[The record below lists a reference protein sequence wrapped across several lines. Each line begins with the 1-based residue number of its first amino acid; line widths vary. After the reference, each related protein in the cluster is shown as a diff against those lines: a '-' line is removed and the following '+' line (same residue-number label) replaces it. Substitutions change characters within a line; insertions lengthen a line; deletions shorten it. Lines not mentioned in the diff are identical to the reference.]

1 MNFNEFGIDPLILRA
16 LKEIGYVKPTPI
28 QEQAIPLVLAGR
40 DLLGCAQTGTGKT
53 AAFSIPLLQKM
64 GKPVRG
70 EARSVRA
77 LILTPTR
84 ELALQIY
91 ENICQYGRYTG
102 RVAAVIYGGVS
113 QVPQVEALERGADI
127 LVATPGRL
135 WDLMGQGVLDIGHV
149 SCFVL
154 DEADRMLDMGFIQ
167 DVKRIIAKLP
177 HKRQTLLFSATMPT
191 EIAALADSMLHRP
204 AKVEITPAA
213 TPVEIIEQGVY
224 FAEKI
229 QKRDLLKAVLQEKNV
244 PQTLVFSRT
253 KHGAD
258 RIARDLNRAGISARA
273 LHGDKSQG
281 ARQTALKLFKEYKIA
296 VLVATDIAARGLD
309 ISELPLVIN
318 FDLPNIPETYVHR
331 IGRTGR
337 AGMNG
342 TALSFCA
349 EDEQPYLEDIEKLM
363 HMRIP
368 ELEWPENMPDN
379 QPESGHTSHPTASA
393 PRRRKMAK
401 QAQQMKQNEAQPVRE
416 DKKTDKKNAQKA
428 QKKSAPRRGTP
439 TEALAEKYPKP
450 QPRTAGGRGAGRGGR
465 RSRAYDDFSMDIS
478 TPRTHELSEEA
489 QARVRAKIQKKLAE
503 RAAVR
508 QQAAQAAA
516 PHPEKRER
524 QEKPVKS
531 TGKPARRPWR
541 RGGRRGSSASA
552 KKS

>member
-70 EARSVRA
+70 ETRSVRA

-135 WDLMGQGVLDIGHV
+135 WDLMGQGVLDISHV

-177 HKRQTLLFSATMPT
+177 HKRQTLLFSATMPA

-363 HMRIP
+363 HTRIP

-401 QAQQMKQNEAQPVRE
+401 RAQQMKQNEAQPVRE

-428 QKKSAPRRGTP
+428 QKKSVPRRGTP

-524 QEKPVKS
+524 QGKPVKS